1 MVALCAAALDER
13 IAHTVIIGSL
23 ASYIS
28 DVPYTNQRLGLMAPN
43 MLREA
48 GDIPHL
54 AALIV
59 PRKLSI
65 AGAVHGSGK
74 ALTAAELKANFKFTR
89 RFYKGGSFTL
99 LPNGNDQAILRILK

>member
-13 IAHTVIIGSL
+13 IAHTVTIGSL

-48 GDIPHL
+48 GDIPNL
-54 AALIV
+54 AALIA
-59 PRKLSI
+59 PANSRSP
-65 AGAVHGSGK
+65 
-74 ALTAAELKANFKFTR
+74 ALCTAAAR
-89 RFYKGGSFTL
+89 R
-99 LPNGNDQAILRILK
+99 